1 MKFPLRRRVY
11 AAAIASLLLALWL
24 RPAPEAPATVLPAP
38 SRTARPLAMP
48 APSGPL
54 APTPVAGRL
63 GRMPQDLFGVEPP
76 PPAPTTRPVDM
87 PVASAPPVPQLQLL
101 GWVLADRVAWVS
113 VTVGNASYTLKPGEQ
128 AEALYRYDG
137 VEEQM
142 AVFTYLPDGTTRQY
156 PLSEVQISE

>member
-1 MKFPLRRRVY
+1 MKFPLRRRIY

-48 APSGPL
+48 VAPATL
-54 APTPVAGRL
+54 APATVAGRS
-63 GRMPQDLFGVEPP
+63 GRMPEDLFGVEPP
-76 PPAPTTRPVDM
+76 PPPPPTRPVDL
-87 PVASAPPVPQLQLL
+87 PVASAPPVPPLQML
-101 GWVLADRVAWVS
+101 GWVLADRVPWVS
-113 VTVGNASYTLKPGEQ
+113 VTVGNASYTLQPGEQ
-128 AEALYRYDG
+128 AEALYRFDG